1 MNNFL
6 RGMASVFNLF
16 PQTDYMAMVPEEGEL
31 FEQSAKDVGRSL
43 NDAYLQ
49 LAGEYG
55 YTPRRNQANKVA
67 IKKG

>member
-6 RGMASVFNLF
+6 RGMGRIFNLF

-31 FEQSAKDVGRSL
+31 FEQSAKDVGHSL
-43 NDAYLQ
+43 NDAYIQ

-55 YTPRRNQANKVA
+55 YTPRSSQANRIA